1 MRPSRPDFKCGTAG
15 GVPALT
21 AGAVGA
27 LRHGPSCFA
36 RDVMLGIPNSSLFP
50 SFTGQDDPWPSE
62 ISKPTPP
69 DPRPDAL
76 DDLRQC
82 LAPQSRREDFEL
94 LGRRD
99 LLQFAGELV
108 RGATSNAPPRPVD
121 HQLIERLQSLLQR
134 VVEDDQAAI
143 RCRLL
148 WKNGAAFS
156 KIVPDK
162 QADRL
167 GLLANM
173 EAVCT
178 ELARVPLRPLESPLL
193 RRCDGLRQ
201 DGPYRDV
208 QRWYETCDNAAH
220 QASVTVPVDQA
231 AQLIEWLRQLLPPLM
246 TPAMQEFND
255 EAQRLLRPRAGDNG
269 TVSLSQQGA
278 AVVSQALQQLLH
290 LDVALRGCRAD
301 APVFWVSPVELALQR
316 LCEWAKRPAG
326 QLEALGRERWY
337 TYLLKQV
344 HWPSEVWVQEGAW
357 ADDGLGP
364 DRGLPPAELMTN
376 LQAALGRPLIVT
388 LRYRG
393 EPVVKP
399 ADLRAV
405 LQARCCPG
413 LAIDVRELGSD
424 SLTSLPWSVLT
435 HLLLV
440 DGEGTGASLDLTP
453 VVAALA
459 RDAPA
464 LSMIQLSPSLKV
476 SAAPPGWHFERPG
489 TVLRRDA
496 VTGPADVG
504 PRRDVHELEPCGAS
518 AAGPN
523 FEARTG
529 HAARRRRS
537 GPGGRL
543 TSGRRDGRIGSAHS
557 TRTISA
563 RQFPT

>member
-1 MRPSRPDFKCGTAG
+1 
-15 GVPALT
+15 
-21 AGAVGA
+21 
-27 LRHGPSCFA
+27 
-36 RDVMLGIPNSSLFP
+36 MLGIPNSSLF
-50 SFTGQDDPWPSE
+50 SGFTGQDDPWPSE

-76 DDLRQC
+76 DDLRKC

-99 LLQFAGELV
+99 LLQFAEELV

-148 WKNGAAFS
+148 WKNREAFS

-167 GLLANM
+167 ALLANM

-178 ELARVPLRPLESPLL
+178 ELARVPLRPLESPWL
-193 RRCDGLRQ
+193 RRRGDLPQ

-208 QRWYETCDNAAH
+208 QRWYATCDNPAH

-231 AQLIEWLRQLLPPLM
+231 AQLIQWLRHLLPPLM

-255 EAQRLLRPRAGDNG
+255 EAQRLLRPRAGDNR

-290 LDVALRGCRAD
+290 FDVALRGCRAD
-301 APVFWVSPVELALQR
+301 AAVFGMSPVELALEE
-316 LCEWAKRPAG
+316 LCKWAKWPAG
-326 QLEALGRERWY
+326 QLEALGRDRWY
-337 TYLLKQV
+337 TYLLKQA
-344 HWPSEVWVQEGAW
+344 HCPSELWLLEGTS
-357 ADDGLGP
+357 ADHGQGP
-364 DRGLPPAELMTN
+364 DWGLPPAQLMTN
-376 LQAALGRPLIVT
+376 LQDALERSLIVT
-388 LRYRG
+388 LRYQG
-393 EPVVKP
+393 ETVVDP
-399 ADLRAV
+399 AGLGEALRA
-405 LQARCCPG
+405 RCSPG
-413 LAIDVRELGSD
+413 LAIDARLLGSD
-424 SLTSLPWSVLT
+424 PLPSLPWSVLT

-440 DGEGTGASLDLTP
+440 NGEGTGASPDLTP
-453 VVAALA
+453 AVATLLT

-464 LSMIQLSPSLKV
+464 LSMIQLSPGLKM

-496 VTGPADVG
+496 VTGPADAG

-529 HAARRRRS
+529 RAARRRRS